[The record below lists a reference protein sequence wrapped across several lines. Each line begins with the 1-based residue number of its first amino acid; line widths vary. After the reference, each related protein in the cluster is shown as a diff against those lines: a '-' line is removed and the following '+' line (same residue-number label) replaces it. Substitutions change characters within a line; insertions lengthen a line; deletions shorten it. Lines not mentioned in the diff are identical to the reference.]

1 MKKIISI
8 IISITV
14 LLSISPA
21 LSVYANNENKDNKDN
36 IITEQKEEFG
46 IQDFLKNSKEYS
58 GEFFEDIDISGIL
71 NNAIKG
77 QVDNNTLSKK
87 VFSILGNEVILS
99 IKSIISIIG
108 IIVIHSILKSISESL
123 ENENIAK
130 LIYYVQYI
138 LIVTIVMTNFS
149 EIILMIK
156 TSIENM
162 VGFIN
167 ILIPL
172 LTTLMVFT
180 GSITTTSIVQPVVLF
195 SVNFLGNIIKTVI
208 IPIVLAAASL
218 SIISKISDR
227 IQIDRL
233 AKLLKS
239 GVGWFLGIGL
249 TVFVAIVSLEG
260 TLSSSVDGI
269 SAKTTKAV
277 VSSAIPIVGKILG
290 DAVDSILGCGI
301 ILKNAI
307 GIVGVVIILGICI
320 GPILK
325 LALAMLSYKVIA
337 RCVSTYRR

>member
-1 MKKIISI
+1 MKRKISYIFLICILTLMPKSI
-8 IISITV
+8 ATSEQTI
-14 LLSISPA
+14 
-21 LSVYANNENKDNKDN
+21 E
-36 IITEQKEEFG
+36 EQKSTFEINKFIDESKEY
-46 IQDFLKNSKEYS
+46 INNDFLK
-58 GEFFEDIDISGIL
+58 EDDL
-71 NNAIKG
+71 NNLLNSAIRGK
-77 QVDNNTLSKK
+77 VNNRNILAK
-87 VFSILGNEVILS
+87 VFSLFGKEFKNSIGTLSSILA
-99 IKSIISIIG
+99 